1 MRDMDELETI
11 VGQLDVYDSLDGQ
24 KLIVTTAEGD
34 EYLIASKKW
43 IKRLNKYADENIDI
57 TFEGTVEH
65 DPEEGMDVISIKSF
79 KPAQEVE
86 DDLPTLLSL
95 DEDMKLTRDKGSRK
109 SRKKDDDDDDEVH
122 EIEDDPDAALWNIEE
137 NHDDT
142 DDDDE
147 EPSLEDLEDEDIPDD
162 INLDDLVDDTPED
175 KK

>member
-1 MRDMDELETI
+1 MRDTDELETI
-11 VGQLDVYDSLDGQ
+11 VGQLDVYDGLDGQ
-24 KLIVTTAEGD
+24 KLIITTAQGD

-43 IKRLNKYADENIDI
+43 IKRLNKYADEEIDI

-95 DEDMKLTRDKGSRK
+95 NEDMKLSKDKSSRK
-109 SRKKDDDDDDEVH
+109 SRKNDDDEIP
-122 EIEDDPDAALWNIEE
+122 EIPDDPDAAALWNITEID
-137 NHDDT
+137 DDT
-142 DDDDE
+142 GNEDE
-147 EPSLEDLEDEDIPDD
+147 EPSLDDLEDEDIPDD
-162 INLDDLVDDTPED
+162 INLDDLEDDIPES

>member
-1 MRDMDELETI
+1 MRDTDELETI
-11 VGQLDVYDSLDGQ
+11 VGQLDVYDGLDGQ
-24 KLIVTTAEGD
+24 KLIITTAQGD

-43 IKRLNKYADENIDI
+43 IKRLNKYADEEIDI

-95 DEDMKLTRDKGSRK
+95 NEDMKLSKDKSSRK
-109 SRKKDDDDDDEVH
+109 SRKNDDDEIP
-122 EIEDDPDAALWNIEE
+122 EIPDDPDAAALWNITEVD
-137 NHDDT
+137 DDT
-142 DDDDE
+142 GNEDE
-147 EPSLEDLEDEDIPDD
+147 EPSLDDLEDEDIPDD
-162 INLDDLVDDTPED
+162 INLDDLEDDIPES

>member
-1 MRDMDELETI
+1 MRDTDELETI
-11 VGQLDVYDSLDGQ
+11 VGQLDVYDGLDGQ
-24 KLIVTTAEGD
+24 KLIITTAQGD

-43 IKRLNKYADENIDI
+43 IKRLNKYADEEIDI

-95 DEDMKLTRDKGSRK
+95 NEDMKLSKDKSSRK
-109 SRKKDDDDDDEVH
+109 SRKNDDDEIP
-122 EIEDDPDAALWNIEE
+122 EIPDDPDAAALWNITEID
-137 NHDDT
+137 DDT
-142 DDDDE
+142 GNEDE
-147 EPSLEDLEDEDIPDD
+147 EPSLDDLEDEDIRDD
-162 INLDDLVDDTPED
+162 INLDDLEDDIPES